1 MAIIYRMNLAAIDLN
16 LLLVFDALMAERHV
30 TRAGQ
35 RIGLSQPAVSA
46 ALNRLRG
53 ILSDDLF
60 VRRGGEMVPTPRAI
74 ELAEPVADALR
85 RVEFAFAAG
94 AQFHP
99 ATMRREFAVRGVD
112 YVGFLIVPPL

>member
-1 MAIIYRMNLAAIDLN
+1 MAIIYRMNLAGIDLN
-16 LLLVFDALMAERHV
+16 LLLVFDALMAERQV

-53 ILSDDLF
+53 ILDDELF
-60 VRRGGEMVPTPRAI
+60 VRRAGEMVPTARAL
-74 ELAEPVADALR
+74 ELAGPVTDALR

-94 AQFHP
+94 TRFDP
-99 ATMRREFAVRGVD
+99 ATMRRDFTV
-112 YVGFLIVPPL
+112 